1 MCFHSKQTKS
11 AIEVEN
17 RFNAKIED
25 ISLFQSSNLINAF
38 EFPKTPVIT
47 NKNKTIIEH
56 YQWGLIPYWAKNDEI
71 KKFTLNAKIE
81 TLTEKPSFKKSVN
94 KRCLVI
100 SDGFYE
106 WQWLDSKGKIK
117 QKYEITL
124 PKNELFTFGGI
135 YSEWLDKTTGE
146 IINSYSIVT
155 TQANKLM
162 SKIHNTKKRMP
173 VILTKE
179 NEYNWLNNSDL
190 NEFKKIDIELKAKIK
205 ES

>member
-38 EFPKTPVIT
+38 EFPKTPIIT

>member
-81 TLTEKPSFKKSVN
+81 TLTEKPSFKNSVN

-124 PKNELFTFGGI
+124 PNNELFTFGGI